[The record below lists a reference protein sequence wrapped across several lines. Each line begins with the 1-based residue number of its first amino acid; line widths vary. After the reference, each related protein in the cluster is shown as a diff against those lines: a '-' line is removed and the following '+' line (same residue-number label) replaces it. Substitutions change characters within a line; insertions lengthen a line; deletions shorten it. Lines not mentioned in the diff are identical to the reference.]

1 MNIEFIGGDAIVQTP
16 EVAFTYQVSENPRE
30 FESFRG
36 SSQSLNWDN
45 HENYYGD
52 FIVFPYGTNN
62 DLPSY
67 IKDVV
72 QNNYIAPGLLNRK
85 TELLW
90 GSGPKLYK
98 ESYEGNIPIREWLED
113 KEIQKW
119 LDKWDYE
126 QYLLQSAT
134 DYQHLQGVFT
144 KFELN
149 KGFRIGKPTINQ
161 LKVLSPDKARLAV
174 LRANKE
180 KKATHVI
187 VTDWKLNHASHIE
200 DAKIYSLF
208 DFRNPFQKPNA
219 VFYSSKYTFCTD
231 YYTVPEIYGSL
242 EWLNRSTAVPLIFKA
257 LSKNSINLKYHI
269 ISPQKFWNM
278 KEDEIKQNCVTKQI
292 EYKASM
298 LLEYQTEFLKK
309 ISKVLS
315 GEDNTGKYLHTVKM
329 LEVDGTNLL
338 EHGWEIKV
346 IDQNIKDF
354 VEAQIK
360 ISQRAD
366 RAVASGISLHSALGN
381 MSETGKVDSGSEQV
395 YALISYLNTGIDIQE
410 MIICKPINYALK
422 ANFPDKDLKIGFY
435 HNVPEKQQDVTPAD
449 RSINNS
455 PFKQKEK

>member
-1 MNIEFIGGDAIVQTP
+1 MHIEYIGRDAIIETP
-16 EVAFTYQVSENPRE
+16 EVSFTYQVSENPRD
-30 FESFRG
+30 FESYRG
-36 SSQSLNWDN
+36 HSQSLDWSNQN
-45 HENYYGD
+45 NYYGD
-52 FIVFPYGTNN
+52 YLVFPFGTNN
-62 DLPSY
+62 DLPTY
-67 IKDVV
+67 IKDIV

-98 ESYEGNIPIREWLED
+98 EVYEGNRPTRVWVED

-119 LDKWDYE
+119 LDKWEYE

-149 KGFRIGKPTINQ
+149 KGSRIGKPIINELQ
-161 LKVLSPDKARLAV
+161 VLQPDKSRLAT
-174 LRANKE
+174 LRANKV
-180 KKATHVI
+180 KKPTHV
-187 VTDWKLNHASHIE
+187 VFTDWKLTHASHIE
-200 DAKIYSLF
+200 DAKVYPLF
-208 DFRNPFQKPNA
+208 DFRNPFSKVNS

-242 EWLNRSTAVPLIFKA
+242 EWLNRSTSVPLIFKA

-269 ISPQKFWNM
+269 ISPQKFWNI
-278 KEDEIKQNCVTKQI
+278 KESEIKQNCTVKQI

-298 LLEYQTEFLKK
+298 LIDYQTDFLKK
-309 ISKVLS
+309 MAKVLS
-315 GEDNTGKYLHTVKM
+315 GEDNTGKYLHTTKM

-410 MIICKPINYALK
+410 MIICKAINYAIK
-422 ANFPDKDLKIGFY
+422 ANFPDKQIKIGFY
-435 HNVPEKQQDVTPAD
+435 HNVPEKQQDISPAD

-455 PFKQKEK
+455 AFKQSEK